1 MYGSIELGGTKIRCG
16 IFDDGGN
23 LLTEDRI
30 KTADPYEN
38 VEEIVDFFKD
48 SEIKSIGIGAFGPV
62 DVDKNSKTYGSIL
75 ALSLI
80 HI

>member
-30 KTADPYEN
+30 KTADPYDN
-38 VEEIVDFFKD
+38 VKEIVEFFKD
-48 SEIKSIGIGAFGPV
+48 SDIKSIGTVSYTHLTLPTSDLV
-62 DVDKNSKTYGSIL
+62 
-75 ALSLI
+75 
-80 HI
+80 